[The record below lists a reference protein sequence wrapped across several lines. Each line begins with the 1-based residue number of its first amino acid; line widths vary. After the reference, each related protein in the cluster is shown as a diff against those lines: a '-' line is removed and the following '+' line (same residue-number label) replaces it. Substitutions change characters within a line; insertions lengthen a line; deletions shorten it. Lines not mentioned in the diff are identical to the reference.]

1 MRRDLPPLPWERTR
15 ANLDDHRDHS
25 TALRCRNGLSLH
37 RPRDRRDFLSAEFR
51 EGPGAESCGGNISA
65 NKTAF
70 SLIFCSY
77 LLRSWTCL
85 VMRAARVHQAWPASP
100 YWMSR
105 MACHHLDAVI
115 EGDVVCSQ
123 IVEAL
128 RRIWGL
134 FVPRR

>member
-1 MRRDLPPLPWERTR
+1 MPGCGILGWEHICKQ
-15 ANLDDHRDHS
+15 NCFFS
-25 TALRCRNGLSLH
+25 
-37 RPRDRRDFLSAEFR
+37 DF
-51 EGPGAESCGGNISA
+51 
-65 NKTAF
+65 
-70 SLIFCSY
+70 FCSY
-77 LLRSWTCL
+77 LLGSWTCL
-85 VMRAARVHQAWPASP
+85 VMRAARVHRTWPASP

-134 FVPRR
+134 FVRRR